1 MGVKLW
7 GTLEEE
13 DQIKMLKEKIKII
26 ELEYERLLEE
36 NDNLKIIIKEYKE
49 EAFNK

>member
-1 MGVKLW
+1 MGIKLW
-7 GTLEEE
+7 GALEEE
-13 DQIKMLKEKIKII
+13 DQIKMLKEKIKVI

-49 EAFNK
+49 EAFSK